1 MVVAVGV
8 GMAVGTV
15 AGMGGGTAAGMVV
28 GGTAAGGMAVT
39 GFVGVGGQVMA
50 GGGGVGAAGILTG
63 LGVNTRMATTP
74 VAMVIL
80 PAVPLPE
87 LGMKPQRFNPDLR
100 TSAFTMVRLMARSAP
115 ERKAL

>member
-1 MVVAVGV
+1 MLEVVGV
-8 GMAVGTV
+8 GMVVGTA

-28 GGTAAGGMAVT
+28 GGTVAGGMAAT
-39 GFVGVGGQVMA
+39 GIVGVGGPAMA

-80 PAVPLPE
+80 PAGLLPE
-87 LGMKPQRFNPDLR
+87 LGVKPQRFNPNLL
-100 TSAFTMVRLMARSAP
+100 TSAFTMGGLMARSVP
-115 ERKAL
+115 KRKAL

>member
-8 GMAVGTV
+8 GMAVGTA
-15 AGMGGGTAAGMVV
+15 AGMGGGMVV
-28 GGTAAGGMAVT
+28 GGMAVT
-39 GFVGVGGQVMA
+39 GIVGVGGQVMA

-63 LGVNTRMATTP
+63 LGVITRMATTP

-87 LGMKPQRFNPDLR
+87 LGMKPQRSNPDLL
-100 TSAFTMVRLMARSAP
+100 TSAFIMVRLMARSVP
-115 ERKAL
+115 EQKAL

>member
-1 MVVAVGV
+1 MGGGVGV
-8 GMAVGTV
+8 GMVVGAG

-28 GGTAAGGMAVT
+28 GGTVAGGRAATVI
-39 GFVGVGGQVMA
+39 VGVGGPAMA

-80 PAVPLPE
+80 PAVLLPE
-87 LGMKPQRFNPDLR
+87 LGMKTQRFNPDLL
-100 TSAFTMVRLMARSAP
+100 TSAFIMVRMMARSVP
-115 ERKAL
+115 KRKTL